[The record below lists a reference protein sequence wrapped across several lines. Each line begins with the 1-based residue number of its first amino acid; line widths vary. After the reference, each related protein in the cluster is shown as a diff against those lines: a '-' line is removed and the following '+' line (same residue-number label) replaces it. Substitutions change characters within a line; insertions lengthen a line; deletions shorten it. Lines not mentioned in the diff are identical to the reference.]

1 MRDQSRDPSITASTY
16 SHEFE
21 KVARSDER
29 RDRIETMYGA
39 TREKRKAIAVAR

>member
-1 MRDQSRDPSITASTY
+1 VELSSHLGRRDPAVTASMY

-29 RDRIETMYGA
+29 R
-39 TREKRKAIAVAR
+39 ARLESMFGGGLD